1 MARAGRIVILPG
13 ALGQPVVVRDGRSCR
28 RDRVRLTAPRPRV
41 TADGP
46 RPAQCAAGVADH
58 PPVTPLHPSAAPP
71 ATGDSTDRP
80 LHALVVE
87 DDPDI
92 NHLVCFKLERAG
104 FSTEARGT
112 GPAGLEAAL
121 ARPPDVVVLDLML
134 PGLTGYEVCAAIR
147 QDPRTAAVPVVL
159 LTARAQQRDIERGFA
174 AGADDYI
181 TKPFSP
187 AELLSRVRAACDRGH
202 RAR

>member
-1 MARAGRIVILPG
+1 MV
-13 ALGQPVVVRDGRSCR
+13 
-28 RDRVRLTAPRPRV
+28 
-41 TADGP
+41 
-46 RPAQCAAGVADH
+46 AAADH
-58 PPVTPLHPSAAPP
+58 PAVTILHPSAAPP
-71 ATGDSTDRP
+71 ATGDSTARP
-80 LHALVVE
+80 PHALVVE

-92 NHLVCFKLERAG
+92 NRLVCFKLERAG
-104 FSTEARGT
+104 FTTDPRSTGQ
-112 GPAGLEAAL
+112 AGLEAAL

-159 LTARAQQRDIERGFA
+159 LTARAQERDIERGFA

-187 AELLSRVRAACDRGH
+187 AELLSRVRAACERGH